1 MYKSN
6 KNNISHKNRDNLL
19 NYFQTFEDR
28 FS

>member
-6 KNNISHKNRDNLL
+6 KNNISPKNRDVLL
-19 NYFQTFEDR
+19 NYFQTFDNR